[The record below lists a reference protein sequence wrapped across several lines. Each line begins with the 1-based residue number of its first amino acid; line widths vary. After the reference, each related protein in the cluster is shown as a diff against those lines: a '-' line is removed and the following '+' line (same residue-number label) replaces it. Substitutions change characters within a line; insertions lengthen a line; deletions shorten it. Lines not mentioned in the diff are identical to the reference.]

1 MAKDKKT
8 PSDVSKMI
16 KDREVKLV
24 DFKFTDLP
32 GRWQDLTTTLTE
44 YNEDIVTD
52 GLGFDGSS
60 IRGWKVIN
68 ASDMLVIPDPATAWV
83 DIFNA
88 EPTLS
93 LICTIVDP
101 ITREPYDRDPRGLA
115 EKAEAYLK
123 STGIADTANFG
134 PEAEFF
140 IFDDV
145 RFSSA
150 ANSAFYQIESTEA
163 HWNSAREEF
172 PNLGYKIRAK
182 EGYFPVPPADTLQDI
197 RNEMCLELEK
207 AGVPIERQHHEV
219 ATAGQA
225 EIDIR
230 FAPMK
235 EMADHMQYYKYIVR
249 NVAKRHNKTVTFMPK
264 PLFADNG
271 SGMHTHIS
279 LWKGDKPLFAGN
291 GYAGLSDTALF
302 FIGGILKHAPAL
314 TCITNPTTNS
324 YKRLVPGFEAPV
336 NLAYSAR
343 NRSAAIRIPTYSAN
357 PKSKRIE
364 FRTPDSAANPYLAFA
379 ALLLAGLDGIQ
390 SRIDPGDPLDKNLY
404 DLPPEELANVPSVPD
419 SLSGAIAALENDHDF
434 LLKGDVFNSDFITNW
449 LEMKQKEYDALRLRP
464 HPYEFSMYYDV

>member
-1 MAKDKKT
+1 MAKDKTT

-24 DFKFTDLP
+24 DFKFADLP
-32 GRWQDLTTTLTE
+32 GTWQHFTTTLTE
-44 YNEDIVTD
+44 YNEDIFTD

-68 ASDMLVIPDPATAWV
+68 ASDMLVIPDPSTAWL

-123 STGIADTANFG
+123 STGIADTAFFG

-145 RFSSA
+145 RFNYG
-150 ANSAFYQIESTEA
+150 ANSSFHCLESGEGQ
-163 HWNSAREEF
+163 WNSEREEF
-172 PNLGYKIRAK
+172 QNRADKIRAK

-225 EIDIR
+225 EIDIPC
-230 FAPMK
+230 A
-235 EMADHMQYYKYIVR
+235 
-249 NVAKRHNKTVTFMPK
+249 
-264 PLFADNG
+264 
-271 SGMHTHIS
+271 
-279 LWKGDKPLFAGN
+279 
-291 GYAGLSDTALF
+291 
-302 FIGGILKHAPAL
+302 
-314 TCITNPTTNS
+314 
-324 YKRLVPGFEAPV
+324 
-336 NLAYSAR
+336 
-343 NRSAAIRIPTYSAN
+343 
-357 PKSKRIE
+357 
-364 FRTPDSAANPYLAFA
+364 
-379 ALLLAGLDGIQ
+379 
-390 SRIDPGDPLDKNLY
+390 
-404 DLPPEELANVPSVPD
+404 
-419 SLSGAIAALENDHDF
+419 
-434 LLKGDVFNSDFITNW
+434 
-449 LEMKQKEYDALRLRP
+449 
-464 HPYEFSMYYDV
+464 

>member
-1 MAKDKKT
+1 MK
-8 PSDVSKMI
+8 
-16 KDREVKLV
+16 
-24 DFKFTDLP
+24 
-32 GRWQDLTTTLTE
+32 
-44 YNEDIVTD
+44 
-52 GLGFDGSS
+52 
-60 IRGWKVIN
+60 
-68 ASDMLVIPDPATAWV
+68 
-83 DIFNA
+83 
-88 EPTLS
+88 
-93 LICTIVDP
+93 
-101 ITREPYDRDPRGLA
+101 
-115 EKAEAYLK
+115 
-123 STGIADTANFG
+123 
-134 PEAEFF
+134 
-140 IFDDV
+140 
-145 RFSSA
+145 
-150 ANSAFYQIESTEA
+150 
-163 HWNSAREEF
+163 
-172 PNLGYKIRAK
+172 
-182 EGYFPVPPADTLQDI
+182 
-197 RNEMCLELEK
+197 
-207 AGVPIERQHHEV
+207 EV

-419 SLSGAIAALENDHDF
+419 SLSGAIAALEKDHDF
-434 LLKGDVFNSDFITNW
+434 LLKGDVFNSDFIANW